1 MKKVKVITIGNNK
14 VVGDLLDKD
23 EIYVHLVNAKV
34 YRTKTI
40 EDWSKYSI
48 PMDLIDEIEDM
59 EE

>member
-40 EDWSKYSI
+40 EDWKRYSI
-48 PMDLIDEIEDM
+48 PMDLVNKIEDM
-59 EE
+59 EG